1 MKYDMGMNIGIV
13 VTALLGALL
22 PWFIITAVKTDDEEK
37 VKTYRMMSCIIGFLL
52 FLSIGMLINS

>member
-1 MKYDMGMNIGIV
+1 MGMNIGIV